1 MAYERI
7 MISSGHGK
15 KIRGA
20 SGVIDEVDEARYVV
34 DAVADKLRVRGVDVE
49 VYHDDISDDQTE
61 NLNRIVDAHNY
72 TERDLDISV
81 HFNAFEQT
89 SKPMGTEVWY
99 VTQAELADNLSA
111 AMAKA
116 GGLIDRGPKKTND
129 LFFLNNT
136 EMPAVLLEVVFVDS
150 SADAAL
156 YKDNFNQITDAI
168 ADTLAGEP
176 PERPT
181 APPVDPE
188 PGTPRLIGKCSHFGG
203 PDDQGV
209 SASEGLA
216 FIFDVDDAPHLFLP
230 EQPPGTT
237 GLARRL
243 NPYTH
248 YIACRFDYNVTSKK
262 ELLNKRV
269 WVKSLRTGVK
279 LQAQPADWGP
289 NETTGRVADLSP
301 SLMADLELET
311 DDDVEVTWVTD

>member
-7 MISSGHGK
+7 VISSGHGK
-15 KIRGA
+15 YIRGA
-20 SGVIDEVDEARYVV
+20 SGVIDEVDEARKVV
-34 DAVADKLRVRGVDVE
+34 ESVAKKLEARGVDV
-49 VYHDDISDDQTE
+49 VVFHDDVSDDQNE

-81 HFNAFEQT
+81 HFNAFEQC

-111 AMAKA
+111 AMALA
-116 GGLIDRGPKKTND
+116 GGLVDRGPKKTDD

-136 EMPAVLLEVVFVDS
+136 QMPAVLLEIVFCDS
-150 SADAAL
+150 SADADL
-156 YKDNFNQITDAI
+156 YKANFEQITTAI
-168 ADTLAGEP
+168 ADTLAGEAP
-176 PERPT
+176 LRPT
-181 APPVDPE
+181 SPPIDPV

-230 EQPPGTT
+230 EQPAGTS

-248 YIACRFDYNVTSKK
+248 YIACRWDYNVTSKK
-262 ELLNKRV
+262 ELLNRRV
-269 WVKSLRTGVK
+269 WVKSLRSGVK
-279 LQAQPADWGP
+279 LQAFPADWGP
-289 NETTGRVADLSP
+289 NENTGRVADLSP

-311 DDDVEVTWVTD
+311 DDDVEITWAA